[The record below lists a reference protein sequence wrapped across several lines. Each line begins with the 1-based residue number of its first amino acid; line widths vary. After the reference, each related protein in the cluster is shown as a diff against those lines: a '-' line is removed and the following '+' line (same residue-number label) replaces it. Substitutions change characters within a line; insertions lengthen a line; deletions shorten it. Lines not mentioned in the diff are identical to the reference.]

1 MIYSL
6 IRIFSALSF
15 PPGKCLIRKR
25 DRETEMFDKSK
36 LENYQ
41 LYIEEEL
48 AEMDQVLTKYRNKQ
62 ITLKE
67 LLEYFQVEW
76 FCNYAYVKG
85 QMNL

>member
-1 MIYSL
+1 
-6 IRIFSALSF
+6 
-15 PPGKCLIRKR
+15 
-25 DRETEMFDKSK
+25 MFDKSK

-67 LLEYFQVEW
+67 LLEYF
-76 FCNYAYVKG
+76 K
-85 QMNL
+85 